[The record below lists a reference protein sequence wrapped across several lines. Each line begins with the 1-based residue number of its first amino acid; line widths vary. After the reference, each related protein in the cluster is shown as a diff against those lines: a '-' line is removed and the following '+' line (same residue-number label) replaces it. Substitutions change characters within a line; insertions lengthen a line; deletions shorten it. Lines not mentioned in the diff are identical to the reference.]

1 MIKTDLE
8 ALLQDYKNLDGTIA
22 TENTMNNP
30 DAKDYIMYERYK
42 NILPSPNTLINQEDT
57 TTLTH
62 TTSYFQSFNIRRFW
76 FKDSKPKI
84 NLKENEI
91 LAFQEGRN
99 IILKPGRYVGGGEVE
114 NSEIG
119 DRYSEF
125 VYVYDPQKIRK
136 STNNFYLQ
144 TYGQFLL
151 NNTNQHIIRFYF
163 SLIPDKDKVNDF
175 TDKIREY
182 FNERRIPFQF
192 KTPFALN
199 NFGRGDTLVLYLSQ
213 SHYFYVVAFI
223 NELVLEGLKKDIF
236 KDNLPLFV
244 KQLKFSQGTK
254 SCKIGFA
261 EDPFFA
267 GLDSFGEH
275 RCGLVY
281 NIINEIGK
289 NKDSVT
295 IDEIITEITKQYKED
310 KFYCNPHTEFDY
322 KFDNYFGKSD
332 LPIYYCADS
341 KLSWWTKPVY
351 LTFNLVALNY
361 GLDFMERAIWTND
374 KSFTWFTWDTADGSY
389 RVVTNNE
396 RLEIYTFLYQLLQIN
411 YNRRR
416 FPKNVIRIIEENGGD
431 NKSIWKGIVKE
442 SKETWSDI
450 IEEAEQDASWLERI
464 SSWMPTTRLNQ
475 EETNVEERIGKWVE
489 TLQKWNPK
497 NITDEEIHKFD
508 IFADKK
514 ETVRFAFRM
523 YNKFVKPN
531 YPIKNKQGNYEY
543 VPTDKGKLKIA
554 IVMLYVYCP
563 ILFERTSQGESSPRS
578 PSQQWWKKLPF
589 LH

>member
-8 ALLQDYKNLDGTIA
+8 ALLQDFKNLDGTIA
-22 TENTMNNP
+22 TENIVNCTN
-30 DAKDYIMYERYK
+30 AKNVIMYEQYK
-42 NILPSPNTLINQEDT
+42 NVLPITSVQQDI

-62 TTSYFQSFNIRRFW
+62 TTSYYQYFNIRRFW

-84 NLKENEI
+84 KLKENEI

-99 IILKPGRYVGGGEVE
+99 IIFKPGRYVEGGEVE
-114 NSEIG
+114 NSKIG
-119 DRYSEF
+119 DQYSEF

-151 NNTNQHIIRFYF
+151 NNANQHIIRFYF
-163 SLIPDKDKVNDF
+163 SLKPDKDKVNDF
-175 TDKIREY
+175 TDKIREH
-182 FNERRIPFQF
+182 FNDRRIPFQF

-213 SHYFYVVAFI
+213 SHYFYVAEFI
-223 NELVLEGLKKDIF
+223 NELVLKGLEDNIF

-244 KQLKFSQGTK
+244 KQLEFRQGIK

-281 NIINEIGK
+281 DIINEIGK

-295 IDEIITEITKQYKED
+295 IDEIIMEITKQYKED

-322 KFDNYFGKSD
+322 KFDDYFGKSD
-332 LPIYYCADS
+332 LPAYDCDDS
-341 KLSWWTKPVY
+341 ILSWWTKPVY
-351 LTFNLVALNY
+351 FTFNLVALNY
-361 GLDFMERAIWTND
+361 GLDFIERAIWTTD
-374 KSFTWFTWDTADGSY
+374 ESFTWFTWDNADGSY
-389 RVVTNNE
+389 RVVTDDE
-396 RLEIYTFLYQLLQIN
+396 RLTIYGFLDKLLKIN

-416 FPKNVIRIIEENGGD
+416 FPKNVIRIIEDTVSTVRQNKNSGANYD
-431 NKSIWKGIVKE
+431 NIWEKIVKE
-442 SKETWSDI
+442 SKKTWIDI
-450 IEEAEQDASWLERI
+450 IQEAQQDSSWLERI
-464 SSWMPTTRLNQ
+464 GSWMPTTRLNQ
-475 EETNVEERIGKWVE
+475 EETNIEERIGKWVE

-497 NITDEEIHKFD
+497 NIDDEGIYKFD
-508 IFADKK
+508 IFANKK
-514 ETVRFAFRM
+514 ETLRYTFQI
-523 YNKFVKPN
+523 YNKFAKPN
-531 YPIKNKQGNYEY
+531 YPIKNEYGNYEY
-543 VPTDKGKLKIA
+543 VPTDEGKLQVA

-563 ILFERTSQGESSPRS
+563 ILFEKASQQESSPKS
-578 PSQQWWKKLPF
+578 PFQ
-589 LH
+589 